1 MFRRVYALFFI
12 ALAAVVG
19 CNASSTTSDPGAGCA
34 GGKCDSPEQQQA
46 LHSLQ
51 LLGASV
57 EGATARCKECHS
69 LTRSGLRNWAELTE
83 TFKATCLKPGM
94 AALDSVNCMRA
105 DPTSADS
112 PFMPEKLGIYAAG
125 AHLTD
130 MQTLFKNAYPATAP
144 GNNATTWLRQYT
156 KFKQTVS
163 MPRGNYEKLDA
174 DGFAAITGWFAA
186 GLPALDDVL
195 PEATPPA
202 TCVENWT
209 PDLDAHIARMKT
221 EGWSA
226 VNRDK
231 GMSMFGCNGA
241 TDTLSCLA
249 TFPLSTDKDFAQGWA
264 VNGGSLRVLR
274 DLGFHTTFWSRSSA
288 SGRFV
293 AAGGVKIIDLQQ
305 NLEIPVEA
313 SYDPGFFPDD
323 SGFLFQGTSRGA
335 GICNFSLLTRSPSQ
349 ITFAEPECSGGSL
362 GLYQYV
368 GAALNGGDYFVVTSE
383 FDSDNGG
390 HGATLRDPAATF
402 GGDAMA
408 KFTPMVFDGSTFQI
422 GSGVQVP
429 TTFEGDTALSPSTL
443 LTAGRLAG
451 QGAKQIG
458 YVLHKVNATKD
469 AAGYTVEAPEVARI
483 CLRGAK
489 ANFSFD
495 ERFLVTHH
503 YVDRDDAGEYGF
515 ASADEAGFAPYL
527 AKGAANV
534 VLVDLSTHKTTV
546 VTHMNPGQYA
556 LYPHFR
562 SDGWLYFLV
571 RDTNSGVEHLVASD
585 LALKLAQ

>member
-1 MFRRVYALFFI
+1 MLRRVYALFF
-12 ALAAVVG
+12 ALAAAAAAG
-19 CNASSTTSDPGAGCA
+19 CSASSSSDPGASCA
-34 GGKCDSPEQQQA
+34 GGKCDATSQSQA

-51 LLGASV
+51 LLGANV
-57 EGATARCKECHS
+57 EGSTARCKECHS
-69 LTRSGLRNWAELTE
+69 LTRSGLRNWLSMTQ

-94 AALDSVNCMRA
+94 APLDSVNCMRA
-105 DPTSADS
+105 DPANADS
-112 PFMPEKLGIYAAG
+112 PFLPSKLGIYAAA
-125 AHLTD
+125 AHLAEL
-130 MQTLFKNAYPATAP
+130 QTLFKNAFPATAP

-163 MPRGNYEKLDA
+163 MPRGNYEKLSA
-174 DGFAAITGWFAA
+174 DDFATVSGWFDAS
-186 GLPALDDVL
+186 LPELETVL
-195 PEATPPA
+195 PEAMPPA
-202 TCVENWT
+202 SCVESWSA
-209 PDLDAHIARMKT
+209 DLDAHVARMKT
-221 EGWSA
+221 EGWGA
-226 VNRDK
+226 VNRDR
-231 GMSMFGCNGA
+231 GMSMFGCAGA
-241 TDTLSCLA
+241 ADTLSCLG
-249 TFPLSTDKDFAQGWA
+249 TFALSTDKDFAQGWA

-274 DLGFHTTFWSRSSA
+274 DLGFSTTFWSRSSA

-323 SGFLFQGTSRGA
+323 SGFLFQGTAVGA
-335 GICNFSLLTRSPSQ
+335 GICNFSLLTRSPSK
-349 ITFAEPECSGGSL
+349 ISFTEPECTGGSL
-362 GLYQYV
+362 GLYQYI
-368 GAALNGGDYFVVTSE
+368 GAALGGGDYFVVTSQ

-390 HGATLRDPAATF
+390 HGATLHDPAATF
-402 GGDAMA
+402 GGDATA
-408 KFTPMVFDGSTFQI
+408 KFTPMVFDGSTFQV
-422 GSGVQVP
+422 GSGVAVP

-451 QGAKQIG
+451 PDAKQIG
-458 YVLHKVNATKD
+458 YVLRHVAASKD
-469 AAGYTVEAPEVARI
+469 PGGYTVQAPEVARV
-483 CLRGAK
+483 CVRGAK

-515 ASADEAGFAPYL
+515 AADGAGFASFL
-527 AKGAANV
+527 QKGASNI

-571 RDTNSGVEHLVASD
+571 RDVNTGVEHLVASD
-585 LALKLAQ
+585 LALKL

>member
-1 MFRRVYALFFI
+1 MLRRVYAFVFI
-12 ALAAVVG
+12 VLAAAAG
-19 CNASSTTSDPGAGCA
+19 CASSTASTDPGATCA
-34 GGKCDSPEQQQA
+34 DGKCDTTQQSLA

-51 LLGASV
+51 LLGANV
-57 EGATARCKECHS
+57 DGTTQRCKECHS
-69 LTRSGLRNWAELTE
+69 LTRSGLRNWAELTK
-83 TFKATCLKPGM
+83 TFKETCLKPGM

-105 DPTSADS
+105 DPTKSDS
-112 PFMPEKLGIYAAG
+112 PFMPEKLGIYAAA

-130 MQTLFKNAYPATAP
+130 LQTLFKNAYPATAP
-144 GNNATTWLRQYT
+144 GNNATTWLRNYT

-163 MPRGNYEKLDA
+163 MPRGNYAKLSA
-174 DGFAAITGWFAA
+174 DEFNVISSWFAQD
-186 GLPALDDVL
+186 LPELEAVL
-195 PEATPPA
+195 PEALPPSS
-202 TCVENWT
+202 CVESWT
-209 PDLDAHIARMKT
+209 PALDAHVARMKT
-221 EGWSA
+221 EGWAA
-226 VNRDK
+226 VNRDR

-249 TFPLSTDKDFAQGWA
+249 SFPLSTDKDFAQGWA
-264 VNGGSLRVLR
+264 VNGGTLRVLR
-274 DLGFHTTFWSRSSA
+274 DLGFQTTFWSRSSA

-335 GICNFSLLTRSPSQ
+335 GICNLSLLTRSPSQ
-349 ITFAEPECSGGSL
+349 ITFNEPECTGGSL

-390 HGATLRDPAATF
+390 HGATLHDPAATF
-402 GGDAMA
+402 GDDATA
-408 KFTPMVFDGSTFQI
+408 KFTPMVFDGSTFQV
-422 GSGVQVP
+422 GSGVAVP

-451 QGAKQIG
+451 PNAKQIG
-458 YVLHKVNATKD
+458 YVLHQVAATKD

-483 CLRGAK
+483 CVRGAK
-489 ANFSFD
+489 ANFSYD

-503 YVDRDDAGEYGF
+503 YVDRDDAAEYGF
-515 ASADEAGFAPYL
+515 ASADDAGFAPYL

-585 LALKLAQ
+585 IALRQ